1 MKWSFGEFVVDDG
14 ARQLLRD
21 GVPVRLQSK
30 ALDLLLLLL
39 DARPR
44 VLTKSDLH
52 ARLWPSVFVSDTSL
66 AMAVAELRA
75 ALGETGQQARFV
87 RTVHRHGYA
96 FQGDATK
103 VDASP
108 AAPVAV
114 DCWVSVAGRDV
125 PLPHGEHLV
134 GRDPRS
140 RVWLDSPSV
149 SRQHAR
155 IRVSAE
161 SVTVEDLGSKNGTYL
176 ESSLITSERPLKDG
190 DQVRF
195 GSIAVTFR
203 AWVSDPTRTEGD
215 VC

>member
-75 ALGETGQQARFV
+75 ALGETAFTRRSSSSWPRLCSHTSLERAISYASSRRPPSMADSARLIL
-87 RTVHRHGYA
+87 RIST
-96 FQGDATK
+96 
-103 VDASP
+103 
-108 AAPVAV
+108 
-114 DCWVSVAGRDV
+114 
-125 PLPHGEHLV
+125 
-134 GRDPRS
+134 
-140 RVWLDSPSV
+140 VWL
-149 SRQHAR
+149 R
-155 IRVSAE
+155 
-161 SVTVEDLGSKNGTYL
+161 
-176 ESSLITSERPLKDG
+176 
-190 DQVRF
+190 
-195 GSIAVTFR
+195 
-203 AWVSDPTRTEGD
+203 TRD
-215 VC
+215 HK